1 MYAFSPVGMFS
12 AGDAISGTVPFPLAV
27 QELCTPNSSLSRLQP
42 DLLFYGTAVSVYL
55 GCSTFAF
62 CALICVSIPGMLF
75 GLHCLVHQRFLMH
88 WLHRKPSRMQKT
100 TCFAL
105 FVLCVSTA
113 PLRVKSQVR
122 SLIVLIASCTIAQF
136 GFC

>member
-1 MYAFSPVGMFS
+1 MFS
-12 AGDAISGTVPFPLAV
+12 AGDAIGGTVPFPLAV
-27 QELCTPNSSLSRLQP
+27 QESCTLNNPLSRLQP

-62 CALICVSIPGMLF
+62 CALICVFMLF
-75 GLHCLVHQRFLMH
+75 GLHCLVHQRFWMH
-88 WLHRKPSRMQKT
+88 WLHRKPFRMQKT
-100 TCFAL
+100 TGFAL

-122 SLIVLIASCTIAQF
+122 SLRVLIASCTIARF